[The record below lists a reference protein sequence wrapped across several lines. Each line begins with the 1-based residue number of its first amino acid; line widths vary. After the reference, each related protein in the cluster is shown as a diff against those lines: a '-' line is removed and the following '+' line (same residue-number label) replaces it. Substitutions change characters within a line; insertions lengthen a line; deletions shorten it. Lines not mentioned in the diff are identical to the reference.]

1 VGRHVVLTSCSGT
14 SKRSIEQDGQDRID
28 RVDRTGRTGQNLHGM
43 ADWIDRKD
51 GTVGKMLK
59 GT

>member
-1 VGRHVVLTSCSGT
+1 MERTAGKDRIDRIGWA
-14 SKRSIEQDGQDRID
+14 EQDGQDRID